1 MKGITELKYYTI
13 FELSIMLGITEKS
26 VRNKISKLGLLKYR
40 TNGKKGIAIYTEDQL
55 ELIRGKKRLNDLSY
69 VHLVNERHNVPIV
82 ITYYIYESK
91 MNNENCF

>member
-26 VRNKISKLGLLKYR
+26 VRNKISKLDLRKYK
-40 TNGKKGIAIYTEDQL
+40 TNGKKGIAVYTEDQL

-69 VHLVNERHNVPIV
+69 VHLVNERHKVPIV